1 MEKGLNSHDTLLLN
15 AELSLSF
22 ESIQYKLLQF
32 INKKYQLDSR
42 SIADLLLDYEKQG
55 KNVVLIIDDAGFLLT
70 GLINALINYAKEHS
84 ALKLVFSLTPDELS
98 IKSQTDGLNNSCHY
112 IDLLSLNY
120 SQTAMFVHQLIAAG
134 TQYIE
139 TDINKTFLQELYKES
154 AGNLSAIQSFL
165 KKDKKGYM
173 NNVAV
178 LILLVAIVSIMISTF
193 LWRGAE
199 ESEHKVLSKSKK
211 LALVESLA
219 KVKIK
224 KNEAKSSAEKIV
236 IAKQFEVE
244 SNEIEKVPVITLL
257 GIPAVT
263 MPKIQLPQLNI
274 PVVQLSDIPKE
285 GSTSEKT
292 KLPAQEGTKEVTK
305 EIEIEVV
312 ATSSPAVLSV
322 KKIVIPA
329 VIKDIDDRAWILEQ
343 KETAYTMQLMALSSI
358 HALLQEQQK
367 FKDMDYKTYFL
378 LTESHEKQVYTL
390 YYGVFESIEDAKSKS
405 LALPIAMKKSWLRKI
420 SSIKNKLN

>member
-263 MPKIQLPQLNI
+263 MPKISFP
-274 PVVQLSDIPKE
+274 S
-285 GSTSEKT
+285 
-292 KLPAQEGTKEVTK
+292 
-305 EIEIEVV
+305 
-312 ATSSPAVLSV
+312 
-322 KKIVIPA
+322 
-329 VIKDIDDRAWILEQ
+329 
-343 KETAYTMQLMALSSI
+343 
-358 HALLQEQQK
+358 
-367 FKDMDYKTYFL
+367 
-378 LTESHEKQVYTL
+378 
-390 YYGVFESIEDAKSKS
+390 
-405 LALPIAMKKSWLRKI
+405 
-420 SSIKNKLN
+420 